1 MIAMRAQAIDTV
13 AELFEDNPR
22 VAVVLAEISVDRF
35 QPVFAHDPARAVN
48 VGIMEQTMVG
58 VAAGYALEGFHP
70 VIHTITP
77 FVAERA
83 LEQLKL
89 DFGNQELG
97 VLVIGVG
104 LAVLF
109 WGGIFWLGRPGR
121 DADRIDAS
129 ALDPTSALAT
139 SA

>member
-1 MIAMRAQAIDTV
+1 MAD
-13 AELFEDNPR
+13 LFEDDPR

-35 QPVFAHDPARAVN
+35 EPVFTRDPDRAVD

-58 VAAGYALEGFHP
+58 VAAGFALEGFHP

-89 DFGNQELG
+89 DFGNQEL
-97 VLVIGVG
+97 
-104 LAVLF
+104 AC
-109 WGGIFWLGRPGR
+109 
-121 DADRIDAS
+121 S
-129 ALDPTSALAT
+129 
-139 SA
+139 